1 MRLLKTNTAV
11 RVSVGPF
18 IDYEDGTPETALTV
32 TNTTCEIYIIPN
44 DGTAVTRTTIT
55 LTASGGD
62 NDLIH
67 IASDVGGYY
76 DQELTAAQTNFLGR
90 MRLCYTDSDVHMSLW
105 EDFLVVSANV
115 FNSLITDTDYL
126 DVATVEQANI
136 DFGAL
141 QKTSLNAAT
150 PASVTTVTGN
160 VNGSVASVTNA
171 VTITSNADITSILAD
186 TNELQ
191 GLISSSKLPAQV
203 KGMDTDVITASALK
217 TDAVTKITDAIKN
230 ITIDDTIT
238 LLKAL
243 KLRLAK
249 DIGAVVVDG
258 NTIKY
263 YDQSGDLLLTDPITL
278 SGSTRVVV

>member
-1 MRLLKTNTAV
+1 MFKGVGCTVYLKAWDNDNLTWKTGYQASITP
-11 RVSVGPF
+11 RGCG
-18 IDYEDGTPETALTV
+18 DGTEFTPAGSVAEVDATYFKGL
-32 TNTTCEIYIIPN
+32 Y
-44 DGTAVTRTTIT
+44 TIT
-55 LTASGGD
+55 LTDGENDYNVNAIGGNAVD
-62 NDLIH
+62 STITIH
-67 IASDVGGYY
+67 GMEWIN
-76 DQELTAAQTNFLGR
+76 LPL
-90 MRLCYTDSDVHMSLW
+90 
-105 EDFLVVSANV
+105 DFS
-115 FNSLITDTDYL
+115 ST
-126 DVATVEQANI
+126 
-136 DFGAL
+136 

-160 VNGSVASVTNA
+160 INGSVASVTNA

-203 KGMDTDVITASALK
+203 KGMDADVITASALK
-217 TDAVTKITDAIKN
+217 TDAVTEITDAIKN
-230 ITIDDTIT
+230 IPIDGAIT

-249 DIGAVVVDG
+249 DIGNVVVDG

-263 YDQSGDLLLTDPITL
+263 YDQSGALLLTDPITL